1 MRISDWSSDV
11 CSSDLTYV
19 AEHEDSRQAAIA
31 EHNEKATHHL
41 TKWHEAEF
49 TVGKRKASAHWH
61 AYQAHAQAQNAHN
74 LGYAN
79 AAELSEKAH
88 AASEKANKAASAAG
102 KKSDAGG
109 AAKPAAKPA
118 ADRKRTRLNSSH

>member
-61 AYQAHAQAQNAHN
+61 AYQAHAQAQNAHK

-88 AASEKANKAASAAG
+88 AASENANTTASAAATN
-102 KKSDAGG
+102 SDPGG
-109 AAKPAAKPA
+109 PAHPA
-118 ADRKRTRLNSSH
+118 PHT